1 LLYVAGYLSIQFNL
15 GQMYEFSEQNI
26 YNEVSKEVT
35 CVKQLMDEN
44 LYKKLYQKKF
54 WEIIAR

>member
-1 LLYVAGYLSIQFNL
+1 MLYVAGYLSIQFNI

-44 LYKKLYQKKF
+44 LYKKLYQKNLGK
-54 WEIIAR
+54 